1 MTKKDSFHFG
11 VFLDKL
17 SPLIKKSFYFLGSFL
32 IGWLSL
38 VLSFEFGVPNLNQ
51 LFILLL
57 LLFNLI
63 IPVDINFFLG
73 ELNVCEASRH
83 RLRCSV

>member
-1 MTKKDSFHFG
+1 MTEKDSFHFG

-17 SPLIKKSFYFLGSFL
+17 CPLIKKSFYLFGSFL
-32 IGWLSL
+32 IRWLSL
-38 VLSFEFGVPNLNQ
+38 VFSFKFRVPNLNQ
-51 LFILLL
+51 LFVLLL

-73 ELNVCEASRH
+73 KLNVCESSRH
-83 RLRCSV
+83 RLRGGV

>member
-1 MTKKDSFHFG
+1 MTEKDSFHFG

-17 SPLIKKSFYFLGSFL
+17 CPLIDKSFYFLCSFL
-32 IGWLSL
+32 ICRLSL
-38 VLSFEFGVPNLNQ
+38 VFSFEFRIPNLNQ
-51 LFILLL
+51 LFVLLL

-73 ELNVCEASRH
+73 KLNVCESSRH
-83 RLRCSV
+83 RLRGGV